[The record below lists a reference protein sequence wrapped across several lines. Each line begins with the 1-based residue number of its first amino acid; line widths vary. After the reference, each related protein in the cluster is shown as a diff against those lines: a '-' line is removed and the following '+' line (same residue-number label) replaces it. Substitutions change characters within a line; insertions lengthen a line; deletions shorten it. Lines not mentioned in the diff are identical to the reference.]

1 MRRLRLW
8 DGGALD
14 WALATSPEKRDV
26 FYYGNLPIGESLV
39 AELLSF
45 EREPAGEGGRAPSRR
60 QDAHAPDACA
70 RRQPIADVIT
80 RRIFV
85 AGAT

>member
-1 MRRLRLW
+1 M
-8 DGGALD
+8 
-14 WALATSPEKRDV
+14 KRDV

-45 EREPAGEGGRAPSRR
+45 EREPAGDGRPGAVASVKTRMR
-60 QDAHAPDACA
+60 LTRA
-70 RRQPIADVIT
+70 RDRQPIADVIT

-85 AGAT
+85 EGAR